1 MKRFS
6 LTRLSISVVML
17 FGMTTFIS
25 SSESY
30 ADHLSETLLTVD
42 KSRGEWTLVV
52 IPDTQSYVEEWR
64 GQGFFIS
71 EVVDTFEWLAGDV
84 ADRMNFK
91 LVQSVGDMG
100 EHHTRQQPAEWD
112 LARFLYQHTTL
123 KRGIPTIPAAGNHE
137 AQRDPDYVFF
147 NNYFDVTEYRLFPW
161 WGGDYRGIPNTY
173 QLLTIGKDDYL
184 FLTIEWQP
192 IESGKPDV
200 VAWAQGVIEAHP
212 DRKIILTSHW
222 NKTAAHFPLLTD
234 PYENVVMTLAG
245 HRSEEDYY
253 VTNDG
258 LTHNFTQNW
267 QDSGRMNH
275 ETGDMQVRFFVF
287 KPMDDEVKWF
297 TYSFVEDYE
306 WTKRG
311 PQISFGTFA
320 LDQEDPRLLR
330 GESCTA
336 NSECRSDLCRGNGL
350 CK

>member
-84 ADRMNFK
+84 ADRMNIK
-91 LVQSVGDMG
+91 LIQSVGDMG

-112 LARFLYQHTTL
+112 IARFLYQNTTL

-147 NNYFDVTEYRLFPW
+147 NNYFDVSEYQLFPW
-161 WGGDYRGIPNTY
+161 WGGHYRGIENTY

-200 VAWAQGVIEAHP
+200 VEWAQGVIEAHP

-253 VTNDG
+253 VTMG
-258 LTHNFTQNW
+258 RTHNFTQNW

-287 KPMDDEVKWF
+287 KPMDDEVEWF

-311 PQISFGTFA
+311 EGISFGTFA

>member
-52 IPDTQSYVEEWR
+52 IPDTQSYCEEWR
-64 GQGFFIS
+64 GQGFYWP
-71 EVVDTFEWLAGDV
+71 EMRETFEWIPTIRDQ
-84 ADRMNFK
+84 MNIK
-91 LVQSVGDMG
+91 LVQSVGDMVEG
-100 EHHTRQQPAEWD
+100 SPKHTITEWSRAQYVYGY
-112 LARFLYQHTTL
+112 LM
-123 KRGIPTIPAAGNHE
+123 KRGIPAIPAAGNHE
-137 AQRDPDYVFF
+137 WYNDPEYSWM
-147 NNYFDVTEYRLFPW
+147 NEYFPLSEYQDQEW
-161 WGGDYRGIPNTY
+161 WGGNFKGIENSY
-173 QLLTIGKDDYL
+173 QLFTIGKDDYL
-184 FLTIEWQP
+184 FLTIGWRP
-192 IESGKPDV
+192 IQVGKQDV
-200 VAWAQGVIEAHP
+200 VDWAEGVIQDHP
-212 DRKIILTSHW
+212 DRKVIFTSHW
-222 NKTAAHFPLLTD
+222 NQDTQHFAQLID

-245 HRSEEDYY
+245 HRSLEDYY
-253 VTNDG
+253 VTNG
-258 LTHNFTQNW
+258 RTHNFIQNW
-267 QDSGRMNH
+267 QDAGRKNH

-287 KPMDDEVKWF
+287 KPMDDEVEWF

-306 WTKRG
+306 WTREG

-336 NSECRSDLCRGNGL
+336 HIECRSNKCLGNGL